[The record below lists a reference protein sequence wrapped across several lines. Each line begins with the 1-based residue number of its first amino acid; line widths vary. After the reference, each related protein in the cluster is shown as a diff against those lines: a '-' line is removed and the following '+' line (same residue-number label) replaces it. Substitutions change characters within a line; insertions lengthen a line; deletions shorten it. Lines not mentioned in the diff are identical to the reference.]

1 MIYVMNILTS
11 TRKGDAYDMVAI
23 NKFPIIYKTGRAP
36 EEFLED
42 QCMTDQI
49 EKLIKNT
56 ATLEHAVL
64 YIRSIKDDMTFE
76 DYVFPVKKILESVNK
91 NTENG
96 KETQ

>member
-23 NKFPIIYKTGRAP
+23 NKYPIIYKTCRTP
-36 EEFLED
+36 EEFLKD
-42 QCMTDQI
+42 KCMIEQI
-49 EKLIKNT
+49 EKLIKNS

-76 DYVFPVKKILESVNK
+76 DYSFRVKKILESINK
-91 NTENG
+91 KFENG
-96 KETQ
+96 KET